1 MIEWLDLRVEGDPHP
16 RRFDGPDSLR
26 TYLKRVERLSPEAAD
41 LLVEHGE
48 VGPPHARRGYRV
60 EPLRR

>member
-1 MIEWLDLRVEGDPHP
+1 MIEWLDLRVEGDSHP
-16 RRFDGPDSLR
+16 RRFDGPVSLR
-26 TYLKRVERLSPEAAD
+26 LYLERVERLPGEAVK
-41 LLVEHGE
+41 LLLERGE